1 MSCEYFRVFESTT
14 QILAILYHPYEI
26 EQLRGLLEMTH
37 QPIVIYIF
45 SMGSELF
52 QEELARFGDRIRIE
66 TIPDEILETYKK
78 IF

>member
-1 MSCEYFRVFESTT
+1 MSSEYFRVFESTT

-52 QEELARFGDRIRIE
+52 QEELAHFGDRIRIE